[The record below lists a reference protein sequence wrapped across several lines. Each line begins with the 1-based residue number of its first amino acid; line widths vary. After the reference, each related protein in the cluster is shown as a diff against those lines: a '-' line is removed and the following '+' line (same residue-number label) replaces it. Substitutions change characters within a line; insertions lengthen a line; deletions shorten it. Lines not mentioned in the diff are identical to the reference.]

1 MIKIQLK
8 GKQKILV
15 YTIISILVC
24 LFIGRFI
31 FFSLGV
37 RLKQL
42 KQQTKLA
49 EANLKKGLEMQKQ
62 KDMISSD
69 YDKYQAFLIIEKM
82 EQRQI
87 IEELLKE
94 VERIA
99 KDSGASILNLSP
111 QEAAEQAKGRYN
123 ADLRIEANAEQ
134 ILNFLYKIQ
143 ESKLLIKLDKISV
156 SPKDEQASTLK
167 AEATISIAVP

>member
-15 YTIISILVC
+15 YVVVGILVYA
-24 LFIGRFI
+24 FIGRFI
-31 FFSLGV
+31 FFGLGA

-49 EANLKKGLEMQKQ
+49 EANLKKGLETQKR
-62 KDMISSD
+62 KDIISSD
-69 YDKYQAFLIIEKM
+69 YDKYHLFLAIEKM

-99 KDSGASILNLSP
+99 KDSGASLLNLSP
-111 QEAAEQAKGRYN
+111 QEATEQDKRRYK
-123 ADLRIEANAEQ
+123 ADLRIEASAEQ

-156 SPKDEQASTLK
+156 SPKDEQASMLK